1 MHWFKAGAYK
11 EQLVAAAGTD
21 VQVYEVSSDA
31 SGMTVQQESSFN
43 APNSVLQLASNQAG
57 ITLAIVTGAP
67 DVHTRRFSMTG
78 EWNKGH
84 RIAIVPP
91 GMPAGFLAMMD

>member
-1 MHWFKAGAYK
+1 MHWFKSGAYK
-11 EQLVAAAGTD
+11 EQLAAAAGTE
-21 VQVYEVSSDA
+21 VQLYEVSSDA
-31 SGMTVQQESSFN
+31 SGMTVQQESSFKV
-43 APNSVLQLASNQAG
+43 PTSVRQLASNQSG
-57 ITLAIVTGAP
+57 TTLAVVTDAP
-67 DVHTRRFSMTG
+67 DVLIRRFSIAG